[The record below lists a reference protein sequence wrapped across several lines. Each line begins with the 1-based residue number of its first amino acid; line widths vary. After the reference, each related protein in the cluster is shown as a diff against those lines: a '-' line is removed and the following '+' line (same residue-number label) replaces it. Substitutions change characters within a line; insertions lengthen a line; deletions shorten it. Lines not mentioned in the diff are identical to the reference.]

1 MHELPVAERILEI
14 ALKAAQEADAREI
27 VKIHLAIGQL
37 SSFLDDSIQFYWDI
51 IAKDTIAEGAQ
62 LEFRRIKAMFHCQ
75 NCSHEFV
82 VSSDSFQCPSCASD
96 VVKLISGNEF
106 FLEAIDINNK

>member
-14 ALKAAQEADAREI
+14 ALKAAREADAKEI

-37 SSFLDDSIQFYWDI
+37 SSFLDDSIQFYWGI
-51 IAKDTIAEGAQ
+51 IAQNSIAEGAQ
-62 LEFRRIKAMFHCQ
+62 LEFRRIPAMFRCQ
-75 NCSHEFV
+75 DCEREFA

-96 VVKLISGNEF
+96 VLKLISGNEF
-106 FLEAIDINNK
+106 FLEAIDVNE